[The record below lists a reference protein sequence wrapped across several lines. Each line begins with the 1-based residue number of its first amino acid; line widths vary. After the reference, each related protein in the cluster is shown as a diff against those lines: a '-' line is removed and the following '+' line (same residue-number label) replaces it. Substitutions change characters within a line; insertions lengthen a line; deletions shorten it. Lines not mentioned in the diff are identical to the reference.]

1 MSKISLAEKWQILL
15 EVTKSSYWF
24 LLIIV
29 LLGILGIMLLNTNKK
44 TKKRNKKIYII
55 SSSIIV
61 ALIIILYHGPIT
73 NIFDYMMN
81 NLFIAIY
88 FPNLAIYFAALII
101 TNIILWISLFHSK
114 TSEIIKKTNII
125 IYILMNYLLVLILSI
140 INKDNLDV
148 FSQSSVYNNKNA
160 TALIELSSLIFI
172 IWIIF
177 LVIYKIILSYLTKGE
192 KEKIKKVIVTKP
204 IKVLPDN
211 YEPIHVPNYS
221 YGNINKKKEDIFEK
235 EYQENKKLT
244 QEFEKLLT
252 VDDYKLLLKILK
264 EQKEQEQREKQLNEE
279 REIREKE
286 KQEWLQFE
294 QERKEA
300 IRIEKERKEAFRL
313 EQLRIEELQKKELEQ
328 EQEKFT
334 ELEMLYRG
342 IR

>member
-29 LLGILGIMLLNTNKK
+29 LLSILGIMLLNTNKK
-44 TKKRNKKIYII
+44 TKNRNKKIYLI
-55 SSSIIV
+55 SSGIILSLIIV
-61 ALIIILYHGPIT
+61 MYHGPIT

-101 TNIILWISLFHSK
+101 MNIILWISLFHSK
-114 TSEIIKKTNII
+114 TSELIKKINII
-125 IYILMNYLLVLILSI
+125 VYILMNYLLILILSV

-148 FSQSSVYNNKNA
+148 FTQSSVYNNKNA
-160 TALIELSSLIFI
+160 TALIEMSSVLFLV
-172 IWIIF
+172 WILF
-177 LVIYKIILSYLTKGE
+177 LVIYKIILSYLTKNE
-192 KEKIKKVIVTKP
+192 KEKINKIVVTKP

-221 YGNINKKKEDIFEK
+221 YGNINKKMDNIFIK
-235 EYQENKKLT
+235 EYQENKKIT
-244 QEFEKLLT
+244 QEFENLLT

-264 EQKEQEQREKQLNEE
+264 EQKEKDQREKQLNEE
-279 REIREKE
+279 RERREKE

>member
-44 TKKRNKKIYII
+44 TKNRNKKIYIV

-61 ALIIILYHGPIT
+61 VLIIIMYHGPIT

-101 TNIILWISLFHSK
+101 MNIILWISLFHSK
-114 TSEIIKKTNII
+114 TSEIIKKTNITV
-125 IYILMNYLLVLILSI
+125 YILMNYLLVLILSI

-148 FSQSSVYNNKNA
+148 FTQSSVYNNKNA
-160 TALIELSSLIFI
+160 TALIELSSLLFI
-172 IWIIF
+172 IWILF
-177 LVIYKIILSYLTKGE
+177 LIVYKIILSYLTKDE

-204 IKVLPDN
+204 IKVLPNN
-211 YEPIHVPNYS
+211 YEPINVPNYS
-221 YGNINKKKEDIFEK
+221 YGNINKKKEDIYEK
-235 EYQENKKLT
+235 EYQDNKKIT

-264 EQKEQEQREKQLNEE
+264 EQKEKEQQEKLMKEE
-279 REIREKE
+279 REKREKE
-286 KQEWLQFE
+286 QQEWLQFE

-300 IRIEKERKEAFRL
+300 MRIEKERKEAFRL
-313 EQLRIEELQKKELEQ
+313 EQLRIEELQKRELEQ
-328 EQEKFT
+328 EKEKFT

>member
-1 MSKISLAEKWQILL
+1 MSKISLVEKWGILL

-24 LLIIV
+24 LLIIA
-29 LLGILGIMLLNTNKK
+29 LLSILGIMLLNTNKK
-44 TKKRNKKIYII
+44 TKNRNKIIYIAF
-55 SSSIIV
+55 SSIIV
-61 ALIIILYHGPIT
+61 VLVIIMYHGPIT

-81 NLFIAIY
+81 NFFIAIY

-101 TNIILWISLFHSK
+101 MNIILWISLFHKK
-114 TSEIIKKTNII
+114 TSDIIKKTNII
-125 IYILMNYLLVLILSI
+125 VYILMNYLLILILSI
-140 INKDNLDV
+140 INKENLDV
-148 FSQSSVYNNKNA
+148 FTQSSVYNNKNA
-160 TALIELSSLIFI
+160 TALIELSSLLFI
-172 IWIIF
+172 VWIIF
-177 LVIYKIILSYLTKGE
+177 LIIYKVILNYLTKDE
-192 KEKIKKVIVTKP
+192 KEKIKKIIVTKAVK
-204 IKVLPDN
+204 ILPDN
-211 YEPIHVPNYS
+211 FEPIHVPNYS
-221 YGNINKKKEDIFEK
+221 YGNMSKKKKEISEK

-244 QEFEKLLT
+244 QKFENLLT

-264 EQKEQEQREKQLNEE
+264 EQKEKEQRERLLNEE
-279 REIREKE
+279 RERREKE

>member
-29 LLGILGIMLLNTNKK
+29 LLGILGVMLLNTNKK
-44 TKKRNKKIYII
+44 TKNRNKKIYIV

-61 ALIIILYHGPIT
+61 VLIIIMYHGPIT

-81 NLFIAIY
+81 NLCIAMY

-101 TNIILWISLFHSK
+101 MNIILWISLFHSK
-114 TSEIIKKTNII
+114 TSEIIKKTNINV
-125 IYILMNYLLVLILSI
+125 YILMNYLLVLILSI

-148 FSQSSVYNNKNA
+148 FTQSSVYNNKNA
-160 TALIELSSLIFI
+160 TALIELSSLLFI
-172 IWIIF
+172 IWILF
-177 LVIYKIILSYLTKGE
+177 LIVYKIILSYLTKDE

-204 IKVLPDN
+204 VKVLPNN

-221 YGNINKKKEDIFEK
+221 YGNINK
-235 EYQENKKLT
+235 
-244 QEFEKLLT
+244 
-252 VDDYKLLLKILK
+252 
-264 EQKEQEQREKQLNEE
+264 
-279 REIREKE
+279 
-286 KQEWLQFE
+286 
-294 QERKEA
+294 
-300 IRIEKERKEAFRL
+300 
-313 EQLRIEELQKKELEQ
+313 KKELEQ